1 MSRTIRKY
9 LVRDSSN
16 KYKRIE
22 QQKLQDIYYMH
33 VAKSHDR
40 KIKKQGLPEDP
51 TNNNEQ

>member
-22 QQKLQDIYYMH
+22 QQKLLDAYYTD

-40 KIKKQGLPEDP
+40 KIKKKGLPEDP
-51 TNNNEQ
+51 ADNAAQ